1 MRNRN
6 SKKGGFDLVR
16 EIQLEYDD
24 IICQIAKLIC
34 YLEKRDNKSYAD
46 ICHDIADKVAVIR
59 GEE

>member
-1 MRNRN
+1 M
-6 SKKGGFDLVR
+6 R

-24 IICQIAKLIC
+24 IILQIAKLIC

-59 GEE
+59 GEEQC

>member
-1 MRNRN
+1 M
-6 SKKGGFDLVR
+6 R

-24 IICQIAKLIC
+24 IILQIAKLIC
-34 YLEKRDNKSYAD
+34 YLEKRDNKSSAV